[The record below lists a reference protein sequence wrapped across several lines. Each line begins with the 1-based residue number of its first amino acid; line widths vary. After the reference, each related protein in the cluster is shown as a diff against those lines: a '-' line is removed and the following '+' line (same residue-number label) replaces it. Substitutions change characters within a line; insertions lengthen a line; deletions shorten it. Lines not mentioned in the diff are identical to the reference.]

1 LRKIWLTIISAAI
14 IIALAASAI
23 YLTSLQQP
31 KEIVAQKFSLT
42 SPAFGD
48 HERIPDKYTCEGADI
63 SPPLHWE
70 GYPEE
75 TVSFVLIVEDPDAPA
90 GTFTHWVM
98 YNIPA
103 DVNELEEDVPKVEKL
118 PSGAL
123 QGVNDFNQ
131 VGYGGPCPPPG
142 KPHRYVFKMYAL
154 DTVLDLVPGV
164 GREEVLKAMSGH
176 VLAEATLIG
185 IYSR

>member
-1 LRKIWLTIISAAI
+1 MRKIWLTVISAAI
-14 IIALAASAI
+14 IIVLAASAI

-31 KEIVAQKFSLT
+31 EEIIARKFSLT

-63 SPPLHWE
+63 SPPLRWE

-75 TVSFVLIVEDPDAPA
+75 TVSFALIVEDPDAPM
-90 GTFTHWVM
+90 GTFTHWVI

-103 DVNELEEDVPKVEKL
+103 NVNELEEGVPQVEKL

-123 QGVNDFNQ
+123 QGVNDFNRI
-131 VGYGGPCPPPG
+131 GYGGPCPPPG
-142 KPHRYVFKMYAL
+142 KPHRYVFKIYAL
-154 DTVLDLVPGV
+154 DVVLDVGPGASK
-164 GREEVLKAMSGH
+164 EEVLKAMGGH
-176 VLAEATLIG
+176 ILAEATLIG

>member
-1 LRKIWLTIISAAI
+1 MRKIWLTIVSAVI

-23 YLTSLQQP
+23 YLTTLQQP
-31 KEIVAQKFSLT
+31 EEIVAKKFSLT

-48 HERIPDKYTCEGADI
+48 HERIPDKYTCDGADL

-70 GYPEE
+70 GHPKE
-75 TVSFVLIVEDPDAPA
+75 TVSFVLIVDDPDAPA
-90 GTFTHWVM
+90 GTFTHWVI
-98 YNIPA
+98 YNIPG
-103 DVNELEEDVPKVEKL
+103 DVNKLEEGVPQVEKL
-118 PSGAL
+118 PFGAL

-131 VGYGGPCPPPG
+131 IGYGGPCPPSG

-154 DTVLDLVPGV
+154 DTVLDLGPGASKD
-164 GREEVLKAMSGH
+164 EVLKAMSEH
-176 VLAEATLIG
+176 ILAEATLTG